1 MGKKFIFNPET
12 LSFEPKK
19 FSIKDALKSIIPHL
33 FITLIFGSILGY
45 TLFNNVQTPELKD
58 LQGHNAQLMSNF
70 QILSHQINNQNTR
83 LTVLEDQDDN
93 TYRSVIGLKPI
104 PKATRMLGYGGN
116 ANNLSLSLFSN
127 SQIINELSTKSV
139 SINNRI
145 KLEAE
150 SYNIILNMVKDRDKM
165 LSSIPSICPLTKKDL
180 KRIGSGFGYRMH
192 PILHVVKMHT
202 GVDLSADR
210 GVPVYASGDGVILRA
225 DASSGGYGNCIRINH
240 GYSYQTVYAHLNKM
254 LVVPGQVIKRGQ
266 LIGLVGNTGRS
277 TSPHLHYEVR
287 INNKPVNP
295 LNYFYN
301 DMSDDEYEIMINSAS
316 TGQTAEPM

>member
-12 LSFEPKK
+12 LTFEEKK
-19 FSIKDALKSIIPHL
+19 FSLVAAIKSILPHL
-33 FITLIFGSILGY
+33 LITVAFGSILGY
-45 TLFNNVQTPELKD
+45 TLFSNVQTPELRR
-58 LQGHNAQLMSNF
+58 LERQNAV
-70 QILSHQINNQNTR
+70 ILSDYQVLAQQIDNQNNR
-83 LTVLEDQDDN
+83 LEFLESRDDN
-93 TYRSVIGLKPI
+93 TFRTVLGLKPI
-104 PKATRMLGYGGN
+104 PKVTRLLGYGGN
-116 ANNLSLSLFSN
+116 TQYNNIDLSYSSN
-127 SQIINELSTKSV
+127 IINDLNKKSA
-139 SINNRI
+139 SIQNRI

-150 SYNIILNMVKDRDKM
+150 SYNLILSMVKDREKM
-165 LSSIPSICPLTKKDL
+165 INSIPAICPLSNKDL

-210 GVPVYASGDGVILRA
+210 GAPVYASGDGMVIRA

-254 LVVPGQVIKRGQ
+254 LVSPGQIVKRGQ
-266 LIGLVGNTGRS
+266 LIGLVGSTGRS

-287 INNKPVNP
+287 INNNPVNP

-301 DMSDDEYEIMINSAS
+301 DMSEDEYETMISNAAGESV
-316 TGQTAEPM
+316 QE